1 MNNSYVIDTMALV
14 LILENRKIPQAVK
27 KIFQDAEARKG
38 SLLIPAIA
46 LAEIGYLS
54 EKGRIDTCL
63 RDVEQ
68 YCKANQMIV
77 IEPITEEIVIRCF
90 EIDDIPELH
99 DRIIVAT
106 GYSKDLHIITNDP
119 VISESNYVSV
129 IW

>member
-1 MNNSYVIDTMALV
+1 M
-14 LILENRKIPQAVK
+14 VK
-27 KIFQDAEARKG
+27 KIFQGAEASKG
-38 SLLIPAIA
+38 SLLIPAIV

-63 RDVEQ
+63 HDVKK

-90 EIDDIPELH
+90 EIDDIAELH
-99 DRIIVAT
+99 DRIIATT

-119 VISESNYVSV
+119 VISESKYVSV